1 MWVDSKNIAWSW
13 LLSLFVSFVIY
24 MFWFSCILSAF
35 ISHIQKIGKGG
46 ERKKNIKDKLCK
58 PLNKLFH
65 LNWVYFCNYHFSRT
79 VIFKWH
85 ATSCY
90 QLSPPLWAYDDRV
103 PIVRPKALLLTV
115 WSTSFMLLL
124 KCFLGSSAFLWWK
137 DLVDL
142 KILVSCLTNYHKLGF
157 SVVTISKSAFE

>member
-13 LLSLFVSFVIY
+13 LL
-24 MFWFSCILSAF
+24 CLSALWSICF
-35 ISHIQKIGKGG
+35 DFPVFYPLLFPTYRRL
-46 ERKKNIKDKLCK
+46 EREEKEKKNIKDKLCK
-58 PLNKLFH
+58 PLNKLLR

-85 ATSCY
+85 VTSCY

-103 PIVRPKALLLTV
+103 PIIRPKALFLTG